1 MLSTE
6 TEAKIAK
13 LFMVLAEGE
22 NNSEIIRQVI
32 SEQPNF
38 DPYLLFKKIDKG
50 QKNFIDEYDFVD
62 YLKEHSVNCTPCEAI
77 LIIAFYD
84 TNNNGTLNYFE

>member
-1 MLSTE
+1 MLSSE
-6 TEAKIAK
+6 TESKLSK

-38 DPYLLFKKIDKG
+38 EPFLLFKILDRDN
-50 QKNFIDEYDFVD
+50 KNFIDEYDIVD
-62 YLKEHSVNCTPCEAI
+62 YLK
-77 LIIAFYD
+77 
-84 TNNNGTLNYFE
+84 